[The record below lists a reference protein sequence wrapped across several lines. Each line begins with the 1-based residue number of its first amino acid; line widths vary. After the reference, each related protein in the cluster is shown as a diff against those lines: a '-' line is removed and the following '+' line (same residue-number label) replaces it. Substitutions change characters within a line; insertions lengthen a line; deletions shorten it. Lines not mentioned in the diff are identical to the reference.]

1 MHINELNDPKHCEL
15 SKIFGISLLSFMLMV
30 GLDAVGA
37 RGPRNGR
44 S

>member
-1 MHINELNDPKHCEL
+1 MHRNELNDPKQCEL
-15 SKIFGISLLSFMLMV
+15 NKIFGISLLSCMLMI